1 MSNCC
6 IGLCVKDSE
15 EGLIQVLNNVDRIK
29 DLFLDTKIIVAYDK
43 SDDASLKI
51 LTEYSISFGSMVIMD
66 VENRNNYQ
74 DKHEQ
79 HVDRSERIANARNMI
94 LDYIYNHYASYE
106 YFVMMDT
113 NRYSCVTPIDTN
125 VLTRVIKSNEWDGL
139 SFNRDPYY
147 DIWALSI
154 PPLVLSCWHIYK
166 CDKAVAVYEKY
177 VTDKLAKLGADEFL
191 PVMSAFCGFAIYR
204 TEKFRNCRY
213 SGKFDLNMF
222 SEKSIRKNA
231 KIIDSKLF

>member
-15 EGLIQVLNNVDRIK
+15 EGLVQVLNNVDRIK

-51 LTEYSISFGSMVIMD
+51 LTDYSLSSGNMVIMD
-66 VENRNNYQ
+66 VENRNDYR
-74 DKHEQ
+74 DKHER

-113 NRYSCVTPIDTN
+113 NRYSCVTPIDTK
-125 VLTRVIKSNEWDGL
+125 VLARVVKSNEWDGL

-154 PPLVLSCWHIYK
+154 PP
-166 CDKAVAVYEKY
+166 
-177 VTDKLAKLGADEFL
+177 
-191 PVMSAFCGFAIYR
+191 
-204 TEKFRNCRY
+204 
-213 SGKFDLNMF
+213 
-222 SEKSIRKNA
+222 
-231 KIIDSKLF
+231 